1 MADYGIDSSV
11 EIIPPPKWL
20 SSYVPPP
27 LNETVSSKDIL
38 GTLADYDENA
48 PIPTPKSAN
57 DIAAEKL
64 AQSKAQ
70 KGGKPVKVE
79 TKPVKG
85 APGPAKVD
93 EPVKEVQKP
102 VQKPPVKEEKPK
114 PAPPAKVVKP
124 AADDG
129 GRAAELAAEAAEMRL
144 RRRDGEMHL
153 GDVIINLNQGGL
165 NRKLFDI
172 GLAYEPIQCS
182 NEDGSCAAIKAELP
196 FREVKTFDQ
205 GTSDL
210 TDLSF
215 PCRR

>member
-48 PIPTPKSAN
+48 PIPKPMSAN

-85 APGPAKVD
+85 APAPAKVD
-93 EPVKEVQKP
+93 KPVKEVQKPAKEVQKP
-102 VQKPPVKEEKPK
+102 VQKPPVKVEKPK

-124 AADDG
+124 APDDG

-205 GTSDL
+205 GTSEL
-210 TDLSF
+210 N
-215 PCRR
+215 